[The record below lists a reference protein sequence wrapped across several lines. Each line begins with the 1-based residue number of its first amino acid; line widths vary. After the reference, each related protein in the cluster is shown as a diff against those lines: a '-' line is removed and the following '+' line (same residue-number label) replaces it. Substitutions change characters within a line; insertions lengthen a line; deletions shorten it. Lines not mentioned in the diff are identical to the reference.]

1 MTTKNPFACSSWE
14 KLATP
19 ARPSRS
25 QAGLYGSRLIGFR
38 DFPPPSFRYVARCR
52 FPPAHL
58 GHKTPRISTKH
69 FGQFFVARLSSHQ
82 LSPTP
87 VLLLTASAA
96 CPTPPAHPPPDRT
109 AQKPGS
115 RKSRGQVLLF
125 ACQAGRGGK
134 CHPLRNCASTQPFG
148 HKKPRRL
155 SKDYQ
160 CCLLID
166 CVEKRQFL
174 YMAPQ

>member
-109 AQKPGS
+109 AQKRGS
-115 RKSRGQVLLF
+115 GLAFCLSSWAWREMSPFEK
-125 ACQAGRGGK
+125 
-134 CHPLRNCASTQPFG
+134 LRLDTAFWTQKAAETFQ
-148 HKKPRRL
+148 RL
-155 SKDYQ
+155 SMLPPDRL
-160 CCLLID
+160 C
-166 CVEKRQFL
+166 
-174 YMAPQ
+174 